1 MPTFSKTLF
10 ELQEE
15 LKPYCVH
22 LERAPEW
29 FLCYPE
35 EIDFKFVLLFGTCNV
50 REIARC
56 KTLASARKAAIA
68 YLGFND
74 AKKTTDYNM
83 IHQLS
88 LLREDS

>member
-1 MPTFSKTLF
+1 MPTFSKSLF

-15 LKPYCVH
+15 LKPYNLF

-35 EIDFKFVLLFGTCNV
+35 EIDFKFVLLFGSCQV
-50 REIARC
+50 REVARC
-56 KTLASARKAAIA
+56 NTLSAARKAAIA

-74 AKKTTDYNM
+74 SRRTSDYSVL
-83 IHQLS
+83 HQLS
-88 LLREDS
+88 LLGEDS